1 MVFNIAW
8 CITGAGHFLLESFE
22 VFLKLVKN
30 RNVKVTTFLS
40 CAGEEVARAYGVL
53 DQLDQISP
61 GGYYQEIILE
71 REQGKGFPKAGRLAT
86 NVYEVLVISPAT
98 ANTVAKMACGIA
110 DTLVTSAFAQ
120 AQKGDV
126 PAYTIPTDYRAGIVV
141 TKLPTV
147 VDHNAC
153 INCETC
159 LPLEKCPSSAIEIVE
174 KPTINLTLCR
184 GCKTCVEL
192 CPHGA
197 ISFEKEIETRVRKLD
212 EENVRKISLFEGVM
226 VLKHPSEIY
235 DAISSLD
242 VN

>member
-22 VFLKLVKN
+22 VFLKLIKN
-30 RNVKVTTFLS
+30 KNVKVTTLLS

-61 GGYYQEIILE
+61 GGYCQEIILE
-71 REQGKGFPKAGRLAT
+71 RKQGKGFPKAGRLAT
-86 NVYEVLVISPAT
+86 NVYEALVISPAT
-98 ANTVAKMACGIA
+98 ANTVAKIACGIA

-126 PAYTIPTDYRAGIVV
+126 PTYIVPTDYRAGIVI

-147 VDHNAC
+147 IDHNEC
-153 INCETC
+153 VGCEIC
-159 LPLEKCPSSAIEIVE
+159 LPLEKCPSNAIEIIE
-174 KPTINLTLCR
+174 KPTIDLTLCR
-184 GCKTCVEL
+184 GCKTCVDL
-192 CPHGA
+192 CPYGA
-197 ISFEKEIETRVRKLD
+197 ISFGREIETRVRKLD
-212 EENVRKISLFEGVM
+212 EENVLKISLFEGVM

-235 DAISSLD
+235 DAIFSLG